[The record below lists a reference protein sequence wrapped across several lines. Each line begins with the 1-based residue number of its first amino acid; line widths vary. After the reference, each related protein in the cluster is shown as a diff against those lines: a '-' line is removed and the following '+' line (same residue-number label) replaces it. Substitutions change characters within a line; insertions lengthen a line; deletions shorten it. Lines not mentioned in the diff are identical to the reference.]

1 MNRINTGD
9 LMKSTLIILYFILVS
24 ITVSGCSGKESDPG
38 QTVDREFSSA
48 VITDGKKAADF
59 DLKTLEGK
67 SIKLSDYQGKIVII
81 DFWAT
86 WCGPC
91 RKGVPDLVELQNEYK
106 DKLVVIG
113 ISLDQQNTI
122 KELKPFMKQYG
133 INYPVVLGTQQVVMD
148 YGNIQAIPTSFLI
161 DQSGNIVD
169 THVGLVP
176 KSTYTNMI
184 DKLLKKS

>member
-1 MNRINTGD
+1 
-9 LMKSTLIILYFILVS
+9 MKYTLIIFLFTIITFTVYGCQNQKVENTGNDVS
-24 ITVSGCSGKESDPG
+24 INENT
-38 QTVDREFSSA
+38 SSLNPE
-48 VITDGKKAADF
+48 DGRKAADF

-67 SIKLSDYQGKIVII
+67 SVKLSDYKGKIVIV

-86 WCGPC
+86 WCPPC
-91 RKGVPDLVELQNEYK
+91 RKGIPDLVELQKEYK

-122 KELKPFMKQYG
+122 KDLAPFIKNYG
-133 INYPVVLGTQQVVMD
+133 INYPVVLGTQQVVSD
-148 YGNIQAIPTSFLI
+148 YGNIQAIPTSFVI

-176 KSTYTNMI
+176 KSTYSEKIN
-184 DKLLKKS
+184 KLLKKS

>member
-1 MNRINTGD
+1 
-9 LMKSTLIILYFILVS
+9 MKSTLIVFYIMFVS
-24 ITVSGCSGKESDPG
+24 ITISGCNNKETNPD
-38 QTVDREFSSA
+38 VAADKDFSNVVSN
-48 VITDGKKAADF
+48 DGKKAADF
-59 DLKTLEGK
+59 ELKTLEGK

-86 WCGPC
+86 WCPPC
-91 RKGVPDLVELQNEYK
+91 RKGIPDLVELQNEYK

-113 ISLDQQNTI
+113 VSLDQQNTI
-122 KELKPFMKQYG
+122 QELDPFMKKYG

-148 YGNIQAIPTSFLI
+148 YGNIQAIPTSFLV

-176 KSTYTNMI
+176 KSTYSNMI